1 MAVVLFSTSGCRHC
15 TVARE
20 YLIARGISYRQRD
33 PSRNRAAL
41 TRLVSLTGR
50 ASVPTLAV
58 GRDVC
63 VGFDRARWSD
73 MLGRI

>member
-1 MAVVLFSTSGCRHC
+1 MAVVLYSMSGCPHC
-15 TVARE
+15 LAARE
-20 YLIARGISYRQRD
+20 FLISAGVPFRLRD
-33 PSRNRAAL
+33 PSRNRIAL
-41 TRLVSLTGR
+41 TRMVALTGR

-73 MLGRI
+73 MLSRA